1 MAIIKTKGI
10 VLSTHNMGDN
20 DAMCNILTP
29 DLGKIG
35 AAAKGV
41 KRPKSPLM
49 AGTQFLCYGEFVIYK
64 GVSSYTINSCEPIEI
79 FYNIRLDVD
88 KLKVASEITKIVSH
102 VTDENE
108 SDYKILQL
116 VLNTMYMISE
126 SDKDLDFILSV
137 FKLRLLSIIGY
148 RPVIEDCVSCN
159 GLKDINYFSFIDS
172 GLKCDTCAKLDK
184 GAMQLTDA
192 TIKAIKFI
200 IWANPKKIFS
210 FDISE
215 ESKRELK
222 VLTKIYLNNCLDYE
236 FD

>member
-41 KRPKSPLM
+41 KRQKSPLM

-88 KLKVASEITKIVSH
+88 KLKVASEITK
-102 VTDENE
+102 
-108 SDYKILQL
+108 L
-116 VLNTMYMISE
+116 
-126 SDKDLDFILSV
+126 
-137 FKLRLLSIIGY
+137 
-148 RPVIEDCVSCN
+148 
-159 GLKDINYFSFIDS
+159 
-172 GLKCDTCAKLDK
+172 
-184 GAMQLTDA
+184 
-192 TIKAIKFI
+192 
-200 IWANPKKIFS
+200 
-210 FDISE
+210 
-215 ESKRELK
+215 
-222 VLTKIYLNNCLDYE
+222 
-236 FD
+236 

>member
-1 MAIIKTKGI
+1 M
-10 VLSTHNMGDN
+10 
-20 DAMCNILTP
+20 
-29 DLGKIG
+29 
-35 AAAKGV
+35 
-41 KRPKSPLM
+41 
-49 AGTQFLCYGEFVIYK
+49 
-64 GVSSYTINSCEPIEI
+64 
-79 FYNIRLDVD
+79 
-88 KLKVASEITKIVSH
+88 SH

-148 RPVIEDCVSCN
+148 RPVIESCVNCESF
-159 GLKDINYFSFIDS
+159 KDVNYFSFMDS
-172 GLKCDTCAKLDK
+172 GLKCEACAKQDK
-184 GAMQLTDA
+184 GAMKLTEA

>member
-10 VLSTHNMGDN
+10 VLSQHNMGDN

-41 KRPKSPLM
+41 RRPKSPLM

-64 GVSSYTINSCEPIEI
+64 GISSYTINSCEPIEI

-88 KLKVASEITKIVSH
+88 KLKVASEVAKIVSH

-137 FKLRLLSIIGY
+137 FKLRLLSIIGF
-148 RPVIEDCVSCN
+148 RPVIESCTN
-159 GLKDINYFSFIDS
+159 CDGLKDVNYFSFLDS
-172 GLKCDTCAKLDK
+172 GLKCEACAKQDK
-184 GAMQLTDA
+184 GAMKITEA
-192 TIKAIKFI
+192 TQKAIKFI
-200 IWANPKKIFS
+200 IWADPKKIFS
-210 FDISE
+210 FDISD
-215 ESKRELK
+215 ESRQELK